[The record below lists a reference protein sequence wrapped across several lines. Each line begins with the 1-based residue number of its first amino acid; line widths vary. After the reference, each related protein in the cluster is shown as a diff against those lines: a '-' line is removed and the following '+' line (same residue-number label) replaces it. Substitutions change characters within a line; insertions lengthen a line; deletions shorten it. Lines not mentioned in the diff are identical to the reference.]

1 MMTLLF
7 KTAQK
12 DYISQAIG
20 LIIQHSSTSSWLE
33 GSPWQSQIGSRF
45 LAEALFP
52 VFNRDNFPQIST
64 LYAKNPDNQYEP
76 LPIHTF
82 LKIYI
87 SSVRYCVDPIN
98 YVITQEIL
106 EKRILKACKHIDRLT
121 VGAYFPSIQERYDI
135 RINTTALPEATQYF
149 FKLLGHK

>member
-1 MMTLLF
+1 MMTLFF
-7 KTAQK
+7 KTPHK
-12 DYISQAIG
+12 GYLDQAIS
-20 LIIQHSSTSSWLE
+20 LFIEHPNSSSWLE
-33 GSPWQSQIGSRF
+33 GSTWQSQQGSRF

-64 LYAKNPDNQYEP
+64 LYAKNPNNQYEP
-76 LPIHTF
+76 IPIHTF

-87 SSVRYCVDPIN
+87 SSVRFCVDPIDH
-98 YVITQEIL
+98 VITQEIL
-106 EKRILKACKHIDRLT
+106 EKRILIACKHIDRLT

-149 FKLLGHK
+149 FDLLGHK